1 MSTRGTYQITMQYTE
16 KDRKILT
23 HRDIDVC
30 IYSQNDNYPSG
41 AVEKF
46 KNTLKLQKELK
57 EQLNNTDFIE
67 CFIAANIR
75 EFGYMEITG
84 SHYDTAYAYDILI
97 SDDIYLKCYKYL
109 LWGYTLTSTAGTRL
123 SGGTITSTGTIK
135 RNKELYYDGL
145 LMEFINNTAID
156 LLDK

>member
-1 MSTRGTYQITMQYTE
+1 MSTRGTYQITMQHTE
-16 KDRKILT
+16 KDGKILT

-46 KNTLKLQKELK
+46 KDTLKTQKELK
-57 EQLNNTDFIE
+57 EQLNNIDFIE
-67 CFIAANIR
+67 CFIAANTR
-75 EFGYMEITG
+75 NGYIEITG
-84 SHYDTAYAYDILI
+84 SHDSHYDTVYAYDILI

-109 LWGYTLTSTAGTRL
+109 RWGNTLTSNRD
-123 SGGTITSTGTIK
+123 
-135 RNKELYYDGL
+135 KELYYDGL
-145 LMEFINNTAID
+145 LMDFINNTAIE

>member
-1 MSTRGTYQITMQYTE
+1 MSTRGTYQITMQHTE
-16 KDRKILT
+16 KDGKILT
-23 HRDIDVC
+23 HRDIDIC

-75 EFGYMEITG
+75 EYGYMEITG
-84 SHYDTAYAYDILI
+84 SYAQYHNGYPDYLLFSNKQRDTAYAYEILI
-97 SDDIYLKCYKYL
+97 SDDIYLKCYK
-109 LWGYTLTSTAGTRL
+109 WGNN
-123 SGGTITSTGTIK
+123 ITTNECE
-135 RNKELYYDGL
+135 RVLYYDGL
-145 LMEFINNTAID
+145 LMDFINNTAIEF
-156 LLDK
+156 LDK

>member
-16 KDRKILT
+16 KDGKILT

-46 KNTLKLQKELK
+46 KDTLKTQKELK

-67 CFIAANIR
+67 CFIAANTGK
-75 EFGYMEITG
+75 GYIEITG
-84 SHYDTAYAYDILI
+84 SHNSHYDTVYAYDILI

-109 LWGYTLTSTAGTRL
+109 GWGNTLTS
-123 SGGTITSTGTIK
+123 K
-135 RNKELYYDGL
+135 RDKELYYDGL
-145 LMEFINNTAID
+145 LKDFIHKEAINFIGE
-156 LLDK
+156 